1 MADELARLERSL
13 HGSRAEAIEALE
25 NVIVGLVTG
34 EDPTRSLR
42 SAA

>member
-25 NVIVGLVTG
+25 NVVRGLVVG